1 VSLLGNLIN
10 RTPVPLARPAS
21 GGLFALGGPTGQQA
35 ELASMSAVGTAF
47 AIIDLLATSVAAVEW
62 KLWRKAASGKDEDR
76 IEVTSHAAIDLWQQ
90 PTRFHTRQELV
101 EANQQHQE
109 LTGEGWLV
117 IGRDERS
124 TLPLELWGVSP
135 ERMMPVPDPEEYLAG
150 YVYQAPSGERV
161 PLGLD
166 DVLFMRRPNPQDAY
180 RGLSPVAS
188 VLTNIGSARAAAE
201 WNRNFFLNSAEPGG
215 IVEVP
220 VTLGDDDFNILTK
233 RWAEAHA
240 GVNRAHRVAVLEG
253 GAKWVGNAQTMR
265 DMQFT
270 ELDQVSREKIREA
283 FRVGKTMLG
292 LTEDVNRATAQ
303 TAEAVFAKWII
314 VPRLERWK
322 QALNSDLLP
331 LYGGTTRGLEFD
343 YESPIPHDEE
353 SQAAERTSKVTS
365 AVALISTGRFLPA
378 AVLAAMDLPEIGEEI
393 EDAPA
398 AEGDKPTG
406 EPTTADARKRDAVEA
421 VQKVYLGVDSVIT
434 SDEAR
439 ELINAVSGA
448 GLVIPGPDFKATPE
462 SPPVPV
468 PSGDAGPPRNGPGGV
483 SRETALWNVKHP
495 PLPDEDHP
503 DLGPLADAW
512 DAALGRLLD
521 AWGPI
526 LTAWQ
531 RSLLDQVKRAIG
543 DGDIAALA
551 TLAVNSTDAA
561 ALITEAMAGAAGD
574 GADAVVKEAKAQD
587 VTVDPVTPEHHNLAK
602 IAGALAAILAAEAAL
617 GAGAEGLRVQGP
629 GVSAAEVAG
638 KVSEYFDTLT
648 DARPRQAL
656 GGALTGAQNAGRSLT
671 LMHAPEGAV
680 YASEILDGNTCK
692 PCRKVNGRW
701 LGNTSDM
708 DQINLTYPQ
717 GAYGGYVDC
726 EGRSRCRGTVIG
738 VWRPK
743 QTGA

>member
-1 VSLLGNLIN
+1 V
-10 RTPVPLARPAS
+10 
-21 GGLFALGGPTGQQA
+21 
-35 ELASMSAVGTAF
+35 
-47 AIIDLLATSVAAVEW
+47 
-62 KLWRKAASGKDEDR
+62 
-76 IEVTSHAAIDLWQQ
+76 
-90 PTRFHTRQELV
+90 
-101 EANQQHQE
+101 
-109 LTGEGWLV
+109 
-117 IGRDERS
+117 
-124 TLPLELWGVSP
+124 
-135 ERMMPVPDPEEYLAG
+135 
-150 YVYQAPSGERV
+150 
-161 PLGLD
+161 
-166 DVLFMRRPNPQDAY
+166 
-180 RGLSPVAS
+180 
-188 VLTNIGSARAAAE
+188 
-201 WNRNFFLNSAEPGG
+201 
-215 IVEVP
+215 
-220 VTLGDDDFNILTK
+220 
-233 RWAEAHA
+233 
-240 GVNRAHRVAVLEG
+240 
-253 GAKWVGNAQTMR
+253 
-265 DMQFT
+265 
-270 ELDQVSREKIREA
+270 
-283 FRVGKTMLG
+283 
-292 LTEDVNRATAQ
+292 
-303 TAEAVFAKWII
+303 

-365 AVALISTGRFLPA
+365 AVALIGTGRFLPA
-378 AVLAAMDLPEIGEEI
+378 AVLAAMELPEIDEEI
-393 EDAPA
+393 EAEAPA
-398 AEGDKPTG
+398 SEGDKPAG
-406 EPTTADARKRDAVEA
+406 EPA

-448 GLVIPGPDFKATPE
+448 GLIIPGPDFKATPE
-462 SPPVPV
+462 SPPAPV
-468 PSGDAGPPRNGPGGV
+468 GPPTNGPGGV
-483 SRETALWNVKHP
+483 SRETALWNAKHP
-495 PLPDEDHP
+495 PLPDEEHP

-512 DAALGRLLD
+512 EASLERLLN

-531 RSLLDQVKRAIG
+531 RSLLDQIKRAIG

-551 TLAVNSTDAA
+551 TLAVSSTDAA
-561 ALITEAMAGAAGD
+561 ALIADAMAGAAGD
-574 GADAVVKEAKAQD
+574 GADAVVREAKTQD
-587 VTVDPVTPEHHNLAK
+587 VTVDPVTPEHHSLAK

-629 GVSAAEVAG
+629 GVPAAEVAG

-671 LMHAPEGAV
+671 LTHAPEGAV

-692 PCRKVNGRW
+692 PCRRVNGRW

-708 DQINLTYPQ
+708 EQINLTYPQ

-726 EGRSRCRGTVIG
+726 EGRSRCRGTVVG

>member
-10 RTPVPLARPAS
+10 RAPIPLTHPAPAGVFAS
-21 GGLFALGGPTGQQA
+21 GGAGGQQA
-35 ELASMSAVGTAF
+35 ELNSMSAVGTVF
-47 AIIDLLATSVAAVEW
+47 AIVDLLATSVAAVEW

-76 IEVTSHAAIDLWQQ
+76 IEVTSHAALDLWAQ

-101 EANQQHQE
+101 EASQQHQE

-117 IGRDERS
+117 IGRDDRS
-124 TLPLELWGVSP
+124 SLPLELWGVSP
-135 ERMMPVPDPEEYLAG
+135 ERMMPVPDPLEYLAG
-150 YVYQAPSGERV
+150 YVYSSPSGERV

-166 DVLFMRRPNPQDAY
+166 DVIFMRRPNPVDPY

-201 WNRNFFLNSAEPGG
+201 WNRAFFLNSAEPGG
-215 IVEVP
+215 IVELP
-220 VTLGDDDFNILTK
+220 STLGDDDFNTFAK
-233 RWAEAHA
+233 RWAEAHR
-240 GVNRAHRVAVLEG
+240 GVNRAHQVAVLEG
-253 GAKWVGNAQTMR
+253 GAKWVGNAQSMR

-303 TAEAVFAKWII
+303 TAEAVFAKWLVI
-314 VPRLERWK
+314 PRLERWK

-331 LYGGTTRGLEFD
+331 LYGGTARGLEFD

-365 AVALISTGRFLPA
+365 AVALIGTGRFLPA
-378 AVLAAMDLPEIGEEI
+378 AVLAAMELPEIDEE
-393 EDAPA
+393 A
-398 AEGDKPTG
+398 KP
-406 EPTTADARKRDAVEA
+406 EPLLLE
-421 VQKVYLGVDSVIT
+421 
-434 SDEAR
+434 
-439 ELINAVSGA
+439 
-448 GLVIPGPDFKATPE
+448 P
-462 SPPVPV
+462 PPVPV
-468 PSGDAGPPRNGPGGV
+468 GSPTGGPGGV
-483 SRETALWNVKHP
+483 SRETALWNAKHP
-495 PLPDEDHP
+495 PLPDEEHP
-503 DLGPLADAW
+503 NLRPLADAW
-512 DAALGRLLD
+512 EAALGRLLD

-531 RSLLDQVKRAIG
+531 RSLLDQIKRAIG

-551 TLAVNSTDAA
+551 TLAVSSTDAA
-561 ALITEAMAGAAGD
+561 ALIADAMAGAAGD
-574 GADAVVKEAKAQD
+574 GADAIVREAKTQD
-587 VTVDPVTPEHHNLAK
+587 VTADPVTPEHHTLAK

-629 GVSAAEVAG
+629 GVSATDVAG
-638 KVSEYFDTLT
+638 KVGEYFDTLT
-648 DARPRQAL
+648 DARPRQVL

-701 LGNTSDM
+701 LGNTTDM

-726 EGRSRCRGTVIG
+726 EGRSRCRGTVVG

-743 QTGA
+743 TTGV